1 MMMRSALSAISWRE
15 QVTYDDEVRFAL
27 DQHALLDFYSA
38 RALKQ
43 LFAGRPVDRH
53 GTISLILSQQVF
65 VPTRSC
71 CVLSREATH
80 TTIFSLW
87 FNLTGTRTYDSP
99 QSRRA

>member
-53 GTISLILSQQVF
+53 GTISLIGSVVVLCSPRLRRVVGLSPGQVK
-65 VPTRSC
+65 P
-71 CVLSREATH
+71 
-80 TTIFSLW
+80 
-87 FNLTGTRTYDSP
+87 
-99 QSRRA
+99 